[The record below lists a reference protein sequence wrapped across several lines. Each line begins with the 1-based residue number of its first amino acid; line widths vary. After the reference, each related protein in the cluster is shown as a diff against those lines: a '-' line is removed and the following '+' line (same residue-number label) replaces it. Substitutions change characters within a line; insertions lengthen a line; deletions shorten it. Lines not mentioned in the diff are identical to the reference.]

1 VVVVSVGDRKR
12 RSTLKLNYLGKILSV
27 YADDMLMYDSI
38 EDLEQKIK
46 EQEVI
51 IDAANNIC
59 SKSFFGS
66 TSGCQNSRGKA
77 AFQCPVPYGTF
88 AR

>member
-1 VVVVSVGDRKR
+1 
-12 RSTLKLNYLGKILSV
+12 
-27 YADDMLMYDSI
+27 MYDSI